1 MVIERVATKGSV
13 FLHFSFLQVFKRFDN
28 KVPLLDPIDDLKI
41 KEKSFKEI
49 VKKNDL
55 YEKRM
60 KNHPMHKNPERKRLL
75 DAYQRK
81 DTACKDLDR
90 AKSEVK
96 KAKSLLQVRTITPLQ
111 INENNCGFKNHIF
124 RFTPVV
130 LYSASCIG
138 VGRLGNSYG

>member
-1 MVIERVATKGSV
+1 MRIFISTSV
-13 FLHFSFLQVFKRFDN
+13 CRQVFKRFDN

-41 KEKSFKEI
+41 KEKSFKDI

-55 YEKRM
+55 YERRM
-60 KNHPMHKNPERKRLL
+60 KNHPMHKNLDRKRLL

-96 KAKSLLQVRTITPLQ
+96 KAKSLLQVRTVTSLQ
-111 INENNCGFKNHIF
+111 RNEDKCGFN
-124 RFTPVV
+124 
-130 LYSASCIG
+130 
-138 VGRLGNSYG
+138 N